1 MAKDSLFMETTKIP
15 PERTAAE
22 IIALLVESGARQ
34 ISQDYDGNKKLSG
47 VFFTLE
53 VLPGVVRAYKLPVR
67 IDPVFKVIN
76 GRSKYLHARTE
87 NHRQDQEQ
95 AERVAWRQL
104 YRWAQAQLALIQVGM
119 VEAAEIFLPYMYQ
132 HETGRTMFQEF
143 MESTQKMLP
152 AGKAVPG
159 ENG

>member
-1 MAKDSLFMETTKIP
+1 MSRDSLFMETTKIP
-15 PERTAAE
+15 PARTAAE
-22 IIALLVESGARQ
+22 IIEMLAESGARQ
-34 ISQDYDGNKKLSG
+34 ITQDYDDKKKLVG

-67 IDPVFKVIN
+67 TDPVFKVIN
-76 GRSKYLHARTE
+76 GRHKHPIKRSKNAVKDS
-87 NHRQDQEQ
+87 QQ

-132 HETGRTMFQEF
+132 HETGQTMFQKF
-143 MESTQKMLP
+143 MENTQKMLP
-152 AGKAVPG
+152 SG
-159 ENG
+159 EAQ